1 MQKPFTRKRNFVYFP
16 LYGLIKFCCLLCA
29 HHRIR
34 HTAQPQTRD
43 ESSLLAASVTSWYRI
58 WNASLAAAAV
68 DAWQSL
74 DSGHCHPWGETQT
87 FAQRRRRRRKP
98 SVSWYS
104 RVTAVLQPCYDGCKL
119 QAIVWRTLYIVANL
133 KPPVFAG
140 LSAKCSRKTTDYEV
154 QKECRVLPIC
164 TRLFCYQ
171 LTSSLAPV
179 TATIYSHV

>member
-1 MQKPFTRKRNFVYFP
+1 MSNSALTSRSCM
-16 LYGLIKFCCLLCA
+16 GLIEFCCLLCA

-34 HTAQPQTRD
+34 HSAQPQTRD
-43 ESSLLAASVTSWYRI
+43 ESSFLAASMTSWYRI

-154 QKECRVLPIC
+154 QKECRVFAHLDEAIFLSAYSEPTACNSHNLQSCSQC
-164 TRLFCYQ
+164 TL
-171 LTSSLAPV
+171 
-179 TATIYSHV
+179 